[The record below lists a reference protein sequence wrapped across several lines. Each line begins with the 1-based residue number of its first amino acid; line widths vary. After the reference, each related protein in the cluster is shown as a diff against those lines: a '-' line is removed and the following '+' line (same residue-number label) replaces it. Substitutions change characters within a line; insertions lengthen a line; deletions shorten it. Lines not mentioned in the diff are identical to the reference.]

1 MMNNLLVSTSAKGNI
16 YALYAAN
23 AISTTGNVLALLAIP
38 WFVLATTGSAAQTG
52 ITAFFFFAPVV
63 LSTFFGGTLVDRI
76 GFKPSSIF
84 SDVASGVTVLLIP
97 LLYAVDLLPFWML
110 LLLVFLGTLIDAPGA
125 TARDAML
132 PELAEAAGMSLE
144 RIASLNQIVERAS
157 RMIGAPIAGF
167 LIAFIGAENVLYV
180 DAATFGISALLVW
193 LAVPNITIKQDEA
206 ERLTGDDTG
215 GETGGET
222 KSSYLDDLRDGLRY
236 LRHDA
241 LILTMVSVVLITNFL
256 DGALSSVIY
265 PVFVNEVYGSAVALG
280 LIFGVSGGGAVI
292 GALIYSAVGERYSR
306 RKVYVWSFITL
317 ALARIV
323 LPFLPP
329 LWLLL
334 ITSAIVGIGAGPLN
348 PIMGT
353 VNYIRIPAIMRA
365 CVLGV
370 MRSGAMMAMPLGVL
384 LAGYALEWLGLQV
397 TLIIV
402 VAIYL
407 LTTVSLLFNG
417 RLHEMD
423 KGDKQE
429 E

>member
-1 MMNNLLVSTSAKGNI
+1 MNNPTTSSSAKRHI
-16 YALYAAN
+16 YSLYAAN

-84 SDVASGVTVLLIP
+84 SDIASGVTVLLIP

-110 LLLVFLGTLIDAPGA
+110 LVLVFLGTLIDAPGA

-132 PELAEAAGMSLE
+132 PELADAAGMSLE

-157 RMIGAPIAGF
+157 RMIGAPVAGF

-180 DAATFGISALLVW
+180 DAATFAVSALLVW
-193 LAVPNITIKQDEA
+193 LAVPNIQIQQDET
-206 ERLTGDDTG
+206 ENK
-215 GETGGET
+215 T
-222 KSSYLDDLRDGLRY
+222 KSTYLDDLRAGLRY
-236 LRHDA
+236 LRQDG
-241 LILTMVSVVLITNFL
+241 LILTLVGVVLITNFL

-306 RKVYVWSFITL
+306 RKVYIWSFITL
-317 ALARIV
+317 AFARIV
-323 LPFLPP
+323 LVFLPP

-334 ITSAIVGIGAGPLN
+334 LTSAIVGIAAGPLN
-348 PIMGT
+348 PIMST
-353 VNYIRIPAIMRA
+353 VNYIRIPALMRA
-365 CVLGV
+365 RVLGT
-370 MRSGAMMAMPLGVL
+370 MRSGAFMAMPLGVL
-384 LAGYALEWLGLQV
+384 LAGYALEWLGLRA
-397 TLIIV
+397 TLVIV
-402 VAIYL
+402 VATYL
-407 LTTVSLLFNG
+407 LTTISLLLNQ
-417 RLHEMD
+417 RLYEMD
-423 KGDKQE
+423 EDGRGGSS
-429 E
+429 

>member
-348 PIMGT
+348 PIMST

-365 CVLGV
+365 RVLGV

-407 LTTVSLLFNG
+407 LTTVSLLFNE

>member
-1 MMNNLLVSTSAKGNI
+1 MMSNLLVSTSAKGNI

-206 ERLTGDDTG
+206 ERLTG

-222 KSSYLDDLRDGLRY
+222 KSSYLDDLRDCLRY

-348 PIMGT
+348 PIMST

-365 CVLGV
+365 RVLGV
-370 MRSGAMMAMPLGVL
+370 MRSGAIMAMPLGVL

-407 LTTVSLLFNG
+407 LTTVSLLFNE